1 MKSSPWAAIFGV
13 LSGVVTAVGLFFSG
27 MFILCAVLGAR
38 IMESVSNMGSGM
50 DDPEALVQSYEKY
63 SRDLDS
69 IGTTGIV
76 GIIIILVLSILIG
89 ALFGRFVF
97 SLIKKRC
104 VGQIDDPPDSMLH
117 TDLSNYAKPAST
129 EKKQV
134 LEPPKAV
141 ELPPVLPTTA
151 TCVWC
156 LEEVKTGARVC
167 KHCGKNPSE

>member
-13 LSGVVTAVGLFFSG
+13 LSGVVTAVGLIFSG
-27 MFILCAVLGAR
+27 LFVLSVVILPRTIEALP
-38 IMESVSNMGSGM
+38 MGSDM
-50 DDPEALVQSYEKY
+50 DDPETLVQSIEKS

-69 IGTTGIV
+69 ISTTAIV

-97 SLIKKRC
+97 RLIKKRC
-104 VGQIDDPPDSMLH
+104 VGQINDPPDSMLH
-117 TDLSNYAKPAST
+117 TDLSNYAKPAYT

-134 LEPPKAV
+134 LEPPKVV